1 MQRKNQSDKFRN
13 ELNEFIESM
22 CDWQWTSTST
32 HNVRV
37 EQIDMSIEYLNP
49 TIYCDLK
56 NLTVASIRERFN
68 DRIEY
73 SMIERSMFTHFTSL
87 FGGATKLDAYR
98 IMAGSA
104 EKSLAYYRDFTTGDK
119 YFSFING
126 INVGHDF
133 RDNLAS
139 VLPNCRLIP
148 MIIDRTIDET
158 FDLRWAI
165 LKYLLTIPLDIA

>member
-1 MQRKNQSDKFRN
+1 MNLSRACVTGSGHQRAHTTY
-13 ELNEFIESM
+13 ELNKS
-22 CDWQWTSTST
+22 
-32 HNVRV
+32 
-37 EQIDMSIEYLNP
+37 SIEYLNP
-49 TIYCDLK
+49 TINCNLK
-56 NLTVASIRERFN
+56 NLTMASIKERFD
-68 DRIEY
+68 DRVEY

-87 FGGATKLDAYR
+87 FGGATKLDAYH
-98 IMAGSA
+98 IISGDV

-148 MIIDRTIDET
+148 MIIDHTIDEA
-158 FDLRWAI
+158 FNLRWGI
-165 LKYLLTIPLDIA
+165 LKYLVTLCLITIPLDIA